1 MSFAKA
7 FQRASQEQGQNMGVP
22 EIIETDPQLVP
33 HMYRAQV
40 QPRCSLQFAGDR
52 THRDIWIEQWVNPR
66 EEDGKPT
73 YQYPETQ
80 NVLEEGYFCRFRV
93 KFPYRLFSNCGQ
105 DSIFRPMLGKNGI
118 PFIPGSGVKG
128 VFLRYCKKSDRALAI
143 RYCGDKE
150 PLTQGILRF
159 HGAYPVGD
167 WAGTAVKEEK
177 NYYRIVDVV
186 HPQEKRQIGIE
197 EKSTSAFALISF
209 YQPELVFEISS
220 TELLSQEEWRNI
232 SGKLKSALVQGLG
245 GKTSTGYGLPFIT
258 KNQYDINLSLHGV
271 GITPVLLSG
280 EPEFRPNVFKATL
293 RGHAKRLLGG
303 CCQNQQDNQRVEKK
317 IGELFGNTQAPGKV
331 EIYWEL
337 RNPSSNTDWQPTY
350 DIRGNLHISAPNAD
364 VNFIKYLIKFAYT
377 MGGFG
382 KSWRRVWH
390 KNFYHQNLRY
400 DKLIGCHWECK
411 DSGWKNDISEWVDD
425 IRTPEQLDNFLKNL
439 ENECKKYFQVK
450 EPQSLNWREAWYKK
464 RVAVYSKPVSQSQVI
479 ELFHKRI
486 YKQTQAI
493 GGRKTIIRQ
502 KNGREEETEVLVVS
516 SVWHRMLP
524 IEGNKYLEIVTV
536 FHGDRTPNS
545 PWQHRTEGDQL
556 QPFIQNL
563 ENAQLKLTWGTRPV
577 FNT

>member
-1 MSFAKA
+1 
-7 FQRASQEQGQNMGVP
+7 
-22 EIIETDPQLVP
+22 
-33 HMYRAQV
+33 
-40 QPRCSLQFAGDR
+40 
-52 THRDIWIEQWVNPR
+52 
-66 EEDGKPT
+66 
-73 YQYPETQ
+73 
-80 NVLEEGYFCRFRV
+80 
-93 KFPYRLFSNCGQ
+93 
-105 DSIFRPMLGKNGI
+105 MLGKNGI

-128 VFLRYCKKSDRALAI
+128 VFLRYCKKGDRALAI

-159 HGAYPVGD
+159 HGAYPIGD

-209 YQPELVFEISS
+209 YRPELVFEISS

-303 CCQNQQDNQRVEKK
+303 CCQNQQDNQRVERK

-337 RNPSSNTDWQPTY
+337 RNPSSNISWQSTY
-350 DIRGNLHISAPNAD
+350 NIQSYLHVSAPNDD
-364 VNFIKYLIKFAYT
+364 VKFLKYLIKFAYT

-390 KNFYHQNLRY
+390 KDFYHQNPRY
-400 DKLIGCHWECK
+400 DKLIGCHWKCE
-411 DSGWKNDISEWVDD
+411 DSGWKNDISEWVND
-425 IRTPEQLDNFLKNL
+425 R
-439 ENECKKYFQVK
+439 
-450 EPQSLNWREAWYKK
+450 
-464 RVAVYSKPVSQSQVI
+464 
-479 ELFHKRI
+479 
-486 YKQTQAI
+486 AI
-493 GGRKTIIRQ
+493 
-502 KNGREEETEVLVVS
+502 S
-516 SVWHRMLP
+516 
-524 IEGNKYLEIVTV
+524 
-536 FHGDRTPNS
+536 F
-545 PWQHRTEGDQL
+545 
-556 QPFIQNL
+556 
-563 ENAQLKLTWGTRPV
+563 
-577 FNT
+577 

>member
-7 FQRASQEQGQNMGVP
+7 FQNASKKQGQNIEVP
-22 EIIETDPQLVP
+22 EIIETDPQLIP

-40 QPRCSLQFAGDR
+40 QPRCSLQFAGDDI
-52 THRDIWIEQWVNPR
+52 HRDIWIKQWVNPR

-73 YQYPETQ
+73 YQHPETQ
-80 NVLEEGYFCRFRV
+80 NLLKEGYFCRLHV

-128 VFLRYCKKSDRALAI
+128 VFLRYCTKSDRALAI

-167 WAGTAVKEEK
+167 WASTVVKEGQTH
-177 NYYRIVDVV
+177 YRIVDVV
-186 HPQEKRQIGIE
+186 HPQEKRQIGID

-209 YQPELVFEISS
+209 YKPDFVFEISS
-220 TELLSQEEWRNI
+220 TELLSQEEWKNI
-232 SGKLKSALVQGLG
+232 SGKLKSALAQGLG

-258 KNQYDINLSLHGV
+258 KSQYDINLSLHGV
-271 GITPVLLSG
+271 GITPVLLSK

-293 RGHAKRLLGG
+293 RSHAKRLLGG
-303 CCQNQQDNQRVEKK
+303 CCQNQQDEKQVEIK

-337 RNPSSNTDWQPTY
+337 RNPSSIANWQSTY
-350 DIRGNLHISAPNAD
+350 DIMGNLHISIPNPD
-364 VNFIKYLIKFAYT
+364 VEFIKYLIKFAYT

-390 KNFYHQNLRY
+390 KDFYHPNPHY
-400 DKLIGCHWECK
+400 SKSIGCHWKCQ
-411 DSGWKNDISEWVDD
+411 DSGWKNDIFEWVND
-425 IRTPEQLDNFLKNL
+425 IRTTKQLETFLKKL
-439 ENECKKYFQVK
+439 EDVCKTYFQVR
-450 EPQSLNWREAWYKK
+450 EPQFLQWREAWHKK
-464 RVAVYSKPVSQSQVI
+464 RVAVYSKIVSQSQVI
-479 ELFHKRI
+479 ELFHNPI
-486 YKQTQAI
+486 YKQTPAI
-493 GGRKTIIRQ
+493 GGRKTIRKQ
-502 KNGREEETEVLVVS
+502 KNGRQEETEVLVVS

-524 IEGNKYLEIVTV
+524 IDNKQYLEIVTV
-536 FHGDRTPNS
+536 FHGDRTPWKN
-545 PWQHRTEGDQL
+545 QL
-556 QPFIQNL
+556 QPFINSLKQKDL
-563 ENAQLKLTWGTRPV
+563 QLSWGEEPK
-577 FNT
+577 

>member
-7 FQRASQEQGQNMGVP
+7 FQKVLKEQGQNIEVP

-52 THRDIWIEQWVNPR
+52 THRNIWIEQWVNPR

-73 YQYPETQ
+73 YQYAEAQ
-80 NVLEEGYFCRFRV
+80 DVLEKGYFCRFKV

-128 VFLRYCKKSDRALAI
+128 VFLRYCKKSDRALAM
-143 RYCGDKE
+143 RYCGGKE
-150 PLTQGILRF
+150 PPTQGILRF

-167 WAGTAVKEEK
+167 WAGTMSREDQATH
-177 NYYRIVDVV
+177 YRLVDVV
-186 HPQEKRQIGIE
+186 HPQENRQIGID

-209 YQPELVFEISS
+209 YQPKLVFEISS
-220 TELLSQEEWRNI
+220 TELLSEDEWKNI
-232 SGKLKSALVQGLG
+232 SGKLKSALGQGLG
-245 GKTSTGYGLPFIT
+245 GKTSTNYGLPFIT

-271 GITPVLLSG
+271 GITPVLLTG

-293 RGHAKRLLGG
+293 RSHAKRLLGG
-303 CCQNQQDNQRVEKK
+303 CCQKQQDDKQVERK

-337 RNPSSNTDWQPTY
+337 CNPLPKTDWQSTY
-350 DIRGNLHISAPNAD
+350 DIRGNLHISAPNTD
-364 VNFIKYLIKFAYT
+364 VEFLKCLIKFGYT

-390 KNFYHQNLRY
+390 KDFYHQNPHY
-400 DKLIGCHWECK
+400 DKLIGCHWECQ
-411 DSGWKNDISEWVDD
+411 DSGWKHDISEWIND
-425 IRTPEQLDNFLKNL
+425 IKTPKQLGEFLKNL
-439 ENECKKYFQVK
+439 ENVCKKYFQVR
-450 EPQSLNWREAWYKK
+450 EPQFLTWREAWHKK
-464 RVAVYSKPVSQSQVI
+464 RVAVYSKIVSQSQVI
-479 ELFHKRI
+479 EFFHNEI

-493 GGRKTIIRQ
+493 GGRKTITRRT
-502 KNGREEETEVLVVS
+502 NGREEETEVLVVS
-516 SVWHRMLP
+516 SIWHRMLP
-524 IEGNKYLEIVTV
+524 IDNSQYLEIVTV
-536 FHGDRTPNS
+536 FHGERNTWEHQERGN
-545 PWQHRTEGDQL
+545 QL
-556 QPFIQNL
+556 QPFIKSL
-563 ENAQLKLTWGTRPV
+563 TVKGLQLSWGQEPQ
-577 FNT
+577 